1 MISVDTSVWIAAFR
15 TGDGFEATHLRELL
29 DGDLVVLAAPVPL
42 EIFARASQQDLARLR
57 RALSALPVFYP
68 SENSWERIDR
78 WVMRAVEAGQRFG
91 VADLLI
97 AAIAA
102 ERKARLWSLDKDF
115 VRMSRLDFVELYSP
129 R

>member
-1 MISVDTSVWIAAFR
+1 
-15 TGDGFEATHLRELL
+15 LL
-29 DGDLVVLAAPVPL
+29 DGDLVVLAAPVRL

-68 SENSWERIDR
+68 SENSWERIDG